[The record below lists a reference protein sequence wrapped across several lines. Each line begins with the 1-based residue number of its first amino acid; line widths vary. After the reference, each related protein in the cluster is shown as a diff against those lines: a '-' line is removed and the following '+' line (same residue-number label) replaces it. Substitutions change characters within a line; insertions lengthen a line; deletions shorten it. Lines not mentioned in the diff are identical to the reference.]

1 MVGWIILGVIVLLI
15 TLILLTPVGAD
26 FGYEQGRLHA
36 SLKLGWIKL
45 RLFPRKKE
53 PESDTPQPPKKKKK
67 KKKQEKPKEEKPEQE
82 EKPKQKRKLDITLD
96 EIFGLLK
103 AVLDG
108 VSHFGRRL
116 RVDRFVLHLV
126 VAGYDPYNVAMTYG
140 KVNALLSAF
149 APACTKLD
157 TNNSD
162 VWTAVDF
169 TTEWPQ
175 IEFGMGL
182 SFRIGVLF
190 GVVGRIAVGAIK
202 VLLQRR
208 KRMKQEAKA
217 AKAAAQLPPDTP
229 PDTPPETPIDTKQ
242 ENQQEDNKEKN
253 EQNNEQTIQDE
264 ERTAANG

>member
-1 MVGWIILGVIVLLI
+1 MVGWMILGVIVLLI
-15 TLILLTPVGAD
+15 VLILLIPVGAD

-36 SLKLGWIKL
+36 SLKLGWIEL

-53 PESDTPQPPKKKKK
+53 PDSDTPKPPKKKKK

-108 VSHFGRRL
+108 VGHFGKHL

-126 VAGYDPYNVAMTYG
+126 VAGCDPYNVAMTYG
-140 KVNALLSAF
+140 RVNALLSAF
-149 APACTKLD
+149 APACAKFNTK
-157 TNNSD
+157 NSD
-162 VWTAVDF
+162 VWTTVDF
-169 TTEWPQ
+169 TTDWPQ
-175 IEFGMGL
+175 LDFGMGL

-190 GVVGRIAVGAIK
+190 GVLNRIAIGAIK

-217 AKAAAQLPPDTP
+217 AAQLPPDTP
-229 PDTPPETPIDTKQ
+229 PETPPENPQ
-242 ENQQEDNKEKN
+242 EIKIE
-253 EQNNEQTIQDE
+253 NNEQKIQDE

>member
-1 MVGWIILGVIVLLI
+1 MVGWIILGVLVLLI

-53 PESDTPQPPKKKKK
+53 PDSDTPQPPKKKKK

-108 VSHFGRRL
+108 VGHFGKRL
-116 RVDRFVLHLV
+116 RIDRFVLHLV

-157 TNNSD
+157 TSNSD

-217 AKAAAQLPPDTP
+217 ASKLPPDTP
-229 PDTPPETPIDTKQ
+229 PDTPLDTPKENPQ
-242 ENQQEDNKEKN
+242 ENNKEGN
-253 EQNNEQTIQDE
+253 IENNEQTIQDE

>member
-67 KKKQEKPKEEKPEQE
+67 KKEKKPKEEKPEQE
-82 EKPKQKRKLDITLD
+82 EKPKQKRKLNFTLD

-108 VSHFGRRL
+108 IGHFGKRL

-140 KVNALLSAF
+140 RVNALLSAF

-157 TNNSD
+157 TKNSD

-169 TTEWPQ
+169 TTDWPQ

-190 GVVGRIAVGAIK
+190 GVVGRIAVGAVK

-208 KRMKQEAKA
+208 KRMKQE

-229 PDTPPETPIDTKQ
+229 PDTPPETPPDTQ
-242 ENQQEDNKEKN
+242 AENQQDKKTE
-253 EQNNEQTIQDE
+253 NNEQKTIQDE